1 MNFKTTENLKSHIIY
16 LYVNS
21 KRVSESDFD
30 FQRTTSLLKGMKTEA
45 VLSWT
50 EKSRRY
56 VSFDIL

>member
-16 LYVNS
+16 FYINS

-30 FQRTTSLLKGMKTEA
+30 FQRTTSLLKGMKTES

>member
-16 LYVNS
+16 FYVNS

-30 FQRTTSLLKGMKTEA
+30 FKRTTSLLKGMKAEA

-56 VSFDIL
+56 VSFDIV